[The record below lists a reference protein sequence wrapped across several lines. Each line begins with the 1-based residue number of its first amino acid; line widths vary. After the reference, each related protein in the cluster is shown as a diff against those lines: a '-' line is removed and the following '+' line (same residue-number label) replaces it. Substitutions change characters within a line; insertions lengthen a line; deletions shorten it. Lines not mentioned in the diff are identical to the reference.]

1 MDPVATSVG
10 TASWMGGSPP
20 GLLSPGRSISL
31 AAQLLLLGFN
41 WSTNNYPTRRAEEIP
56 SMPSLL
62 ELESHMTSCTLLKYL
77 QHFRLGFV

>member
-1 MDPVATSVG
+1 MGPVATSVG
-10 TASWMGGSPP
+10 TASWMGGIPP
-20 GLLSPGRSISL
+20 GLLSPGRSS

-77 QHFRLGFV
+77 